1 MRVSQVVIFI
11 DGREHIRLPVD
22 LIGHAGIDAIVTCI
36 RETWDI
42 GAEESTLN
50 SLGLCIYLFT
60 NKPAFQIGA

>member
-11 DGREHIRLPVD
+11 DGREHVRMPVD
-22 LIGHAGIDAIVTCI
+22 LIGHTGIDAIVACI

-42 GAEESTLN
+42 GAEESALN

-60 NKPAFQIGA
+60 NQPAFQIGA